1 MTPEER
7 LRRYAELAVRVGAN
21 VQEGQDVVIS
31 CLVEHAEIARAIARE
46 SYRAGAKHVIVLYN
60 DLHLRRATIELGPEE
75 ELDWSPPYLLD
86 WSKRWADERP
96 AVIGLSG
103 NPDPGLLADLDPA
116 LVGKAVPRE
125 LSAVIG
131 RELTQMRLNWVG
143 VAAPNPGW
151 ATQVFGEPD
160 VERLWDAVA
169 VATRLDADDVRA
181 AWAEHVAMLAGRS
194 DALTGRAFDAIRFTG
209 PGTDLL
215 VGLLS
220 EARWVSGKGVTETGI
235 EYIPNLP
242 TEEVF
247 TSPDYR
253 RTEGVVRSTA
263 PLVTGGTRI
272 EGLELRFEGG
282 KVVEANAAT
291 GADVVR
297 QQLAIDEYALL
308 PGRGRAR
315 RRIVA
320 REAHRARLP
329 RHALRREHHLPSRVR
344 RRLPVRPGRRRR
356 AHGRGAARTRRE
368 RLRDPH
374 GLHDRRSRGGRR
386 RHRRG
391 RIGDADHPGRRL
403 AAVLTLLRAAFC
415 SPQYLCSSRFRH
427 VDARRC
433 REDA

>member
-1 MTPEER
+1 MTLEER

-60 DLHLRRATIELGPEE
+60 DLHLRRAMIELGPEE

-194 DALTGRAFDAIRFTG
+194 DALTGRAFDAIRFSG
-209 PGTDLL
+209 PGTDLV

-220 EARWVSGKGVTETGI
+220 EARWASGKGVTETGI

-297 QQLAIDEYALL
+297 QQLAIDEYACYLGEVAL
-308 PGRGRAR
+308 VDGSSPVKRTGLVFHDTLFDENTTCHLAYGAGFPFVLDGAVGLTDEEQRAR
-315 RRIVA
+315 GVNVSAIHTDFMIGGPEVA
-320 REAHRARLP
+320 
-329 RHALRREHHLPSRVR
+329 VD
-344 RRLPVRPGRRRR
+344 GI
-356 AHGRGAARTRRE
+356 GADGSTTPII
-368 RLRDPH
+368 RDDVWQ
-374 GLHDRRSRGGRR
+374 LS
-386 RHRRG
+386 
-391 RIGDADHPGRRL
+391 
-403 AAVLTLLRAAFC
+403 
-415 SPQYLCSSRFRH
+415 
-427 VDARRC
+427 
-433 REDA
+433 